1 MSQNALAT
9 ILPTLM
15 VGWLMVMAGLGK
27 KRLDVRPKPCVSCG
41 RRRCS
46 CASRH

>member
-1 MSQNALAT
+1 MSQHAAT

-15 VGWLMVMAGLGK
+15 VGWLMVMSGLGK
-27 KRLDVRPKPCVSCG
+27 KRLVLRSRTCHSCR
-41 RRRCS
+41 RRRCV